1 MEKQMANQSKSILAK
16 LLANEN
22 IAVQYGNFQTA
33 FFDVEKRVLGLP
45 LWKEMSKPLT
55 DLFIGHEVGHALY
68 TPADGWHDSSVTIP
82 GCPRS
87 YVNVVEDIRI
97 EKKVQSKYPGL
108 VRSFQ
113 LGYKE
118 LFDKDFFGTN
128 ERPIESYS
136 LVDRINIKAKLR
148 DLVEVKFSSEEQ
160 PLVDMAMA
168 VNTWE
173 DVITACKALYDYMK
187 EQEKNN
193 AESSDSK
200 NQIQDFSDE
209 SELLSMGDSESFE
222 QDGEEAETSE
232 GMGSGNTE
240 EKPEE
245 LNKDENSGNPSVET
259 QNPEGGDIAG
269 NKSPETV
276 ETDDA
281 FRSNERKLLEQDDSG
296 RQPMYVKSITHKQFK
311 EMLFTYEDVKKAR
324 EEFSSSHPV
333 LIEEDYKAFLDETKR
348 TTGLMAKEFEM
359 RKAAYRTQRAQ
370 TARTGALDVGKL
382 YSYKYNDDIFAK
394 VTNLAD
400 AKSHGMI
407 MMIDYSGSM
416 DRILGD
422 TIKQTLNLA
431 MFCKKVGIPFEIY
444 GFTSG
449 DPCGRIYS
457 PLTNSEVDHSDT
469 RIFELLSSSL
479 KKAEFEQAFK
489 MLYLRTIDP
498 QGYYSITSRV
508 EGFGG
513 TPLNEVLMASNYI
526 VNSFR
531 SKFPVQKVNYVLL
544 TDGDG
549 RNVRVQR
556 DDYYSYSRHMIIDN
570 GGKLSKIHRDSNSCT
585 AHLLNEL
592 RRKGVTT
599 IGYRLA
605 ERNYDFNSAIFRTS
619 EKYIPHDEFSAK
631 RKIYN
636 KQKFLSMDNTIGY
649 DRFFVVKADR
659 RSLDTDIED
668 LEIDPNASKAQITKA
683 FKKHANSKKGNRILA
698 TKFAEI
704 VA

>member
-1 MEKQMANQSKSILAK
+1 MATQSKSILAK

-22 IAVQYGNFQTA
+22 IDVQYGNYPTA

-45 LWKEMSKPLT
+45 LWKQMDKSLT
-55 DLFIGHEVGHALY
+55 DLLIGHEVGHALF
-68 TPADGWHDSSVTIP
+68 TPADGWHDSTQEIP

-97 EKKVQSKYPGL
+97 EKKIQSKYPGL
-108 VRSFQ
+108 VRAFK

-118 LFDKDFFGTN
+118 LFDRDFFGAKN
-128 ERPIESYS
+128 RSIETYS
-136 LVDRINIKAKLR
+136 LIDRINIKAKLR
-148 DLVEVKFSSEEQ
+148 DLVEVTFSEEEQ
-160 PLVDMAMA
+160 PLVDMAMG
-168 VNTWE
+168 VETWE
-173 DVITACKALYDYMK
+173 DVMNACRALYAYMK
-187 EQEKNN
+187 EQQENN
-193 AESSDSK
+193 NESNDSQDPNEDASIESD
-200 NQIQDFSDE
+200 
-209 SELLSMGDSESFE
+209 LLSMGSKQSSEE
-222 QDGEEAETSE
+222 DGEETESSE
-232 GMGSGNTE
+232 GMGSGKPE

-245 LNKDENSGNPSVET
+245 LNSSKSNGNQSVET
-259 QNPEGGDIAG
+259 PDPKGGDVAG
-269 NKSPETV
+269 GRSPEIV

-281 FRSNERKLLEQDDSG
+281 FRSNEDQLLEQDEKG

-311 EMLFTYEDVKKAR
+311 EMLFTYEDVQKSR
-324 EEFSSSHPV
+324 EEYKSQHPI
-333 LIEEDYKAFLDETKR
+333 LIEEDYKSFLDETKR

-431 MFCKKVGIPFEIY
+431 MFCKKVNIPFEIY

-449 DPCGRIYS
+449 DDCGRQYS
-457 PLTNSEVDHSDT
+457 PLMNSEVDHSDT
-469 RIFELLSSSL
+469 RIFELLSSSM
-479 KKAEFEQAFK
+479 KKPIFEEAFK
-489 MLYLRTIDP
+489 MLYLRSVDTY
-498 QGYYSITSRV
+498 GYYSYLSRV
-508 EGFGG
+508 ESFGG
-513 TPLNEVLMASNYI
+513 TPLNEILMASDYLIN
-526 VNSFR
+526 NFR

-556 DDYYSYSRHMIIDN
+556 DDYYSYSKDMIIDKN
-570 GGKLSKIHRDSNSCT
+570 GKLSKIYRNSNSCT
-585 AHLLNEL
+585 AHLLNDL
-592 RRKGVTT
+592 RKKGVTT

-605 ERNYDFNSAIFRTS
+605 ERSYDFNSAIFRTS
-619 EKYIPHDEFSAK
+619 ESYIPHDELIAK

-659 RSLDTDIED
+659 RSLDTDVED
-668 LEIDPNASKAQITKA
+668 LEIDPNASKAQIAKA
-683 FKKHANSKKGNRILA
+683 FKKHANSKKGNRVLA
-698 TKFAEI
+698 TKFAEV